1 MAQYLIKFVCGCEK
15 KVGIL
20 GPAKYRRDRAAFFST
35 IKCPECRK
43 EETQNNFAELSE
55 KMALQKLMFKTNNF

>member
-1 MAQYLIKFVCGCEK
+1 MAQYLIKFACGCGK

-20 GPAKYRRDRAAFFST
+20 GPAKYRREKAEFFKT

-43 EETQNNFAELSE
+43 EDVQKYFEESSE
-55 KMALQKLMFKTNNF
+55 KMMLQKSMFY

>member
-1 MAQYLIKFVCGCEK
+1 MAQYLIKFACGCEK

-20 GPAKYRRDRAAFFST
+20 GPTKYRREKAAFFST

-43 EETQNNFAELSE
+43 EDVQKYFSESPE
-55 KMALQKLMFKTNNF
+55 KMWLQNPLFNK

>member
-1 MAQYLIKFVCGCEK
+1 MAQYLIKFACGCEK

-20 GPAKYRRDRAAFFST
+20 GPAKYRRERATFFST

-43 EETQNNFAELSE
+43 EEVQKHFDESHE
-55 KMALQKLMFKTNNF
+55 KMMLQKSMFY